1 MSFVTIQLLF
11 WSSVQYRLILG
22 ASLCMSIDVY
32 WFLNQL
38 QEMNAD
44 QVVFSPSI
52 VQTVA
57 GVGQIQFT
65 YLSSTLTGN
74 TTVRLTPT
82 FITEKVREAAIEHD
96 CMWWFQ
102 FLLSHSR
109 KPAVIWPWCTMLVC
123 LDTFWWIEN
132 VSVKRLG
139 LLPSVTLGGEGSS

>member
-1 MSFVTIQLLF
+1 
-11 WSSVQYRLILG
+11 
-22 ASLCMSIDVY
+22 
-32 WFLNQL
+32 
-38 QEMNAD
+38 MNAD

-96 CMWWFQ
+96 CM
-102 FLLSHSR
+102 
-109 KPAVIWPWCTMLVC
+109 
-123 LDTFWWIEN
+123 
-132 VSVKRLG
+132 
-139 LLPSVTLGGEGSS
+139 